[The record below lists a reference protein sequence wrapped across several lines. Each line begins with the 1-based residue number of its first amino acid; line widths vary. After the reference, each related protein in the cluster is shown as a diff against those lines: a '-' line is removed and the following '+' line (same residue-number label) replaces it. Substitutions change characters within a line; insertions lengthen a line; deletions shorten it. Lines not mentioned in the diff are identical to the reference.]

1 MAAFDDR
8 IDFLAEAIDDDTYV
22 DFTDATIKS
31 GVVKQPAD
39 EWVRYDFTLAS
50 LGDMTLE
57 SNDGRGHRKLLDYIR
72 LCKTEFSEFDGYE
85 FDFSAY
91 TEYLD
96 RNDWRLH
103 TFDEN
108 PAEYEYA
115 EAMTP
120 ETIETTY
127 LKAKNAASAGGSV
140 KAAGEFRIKR
150 QQYAR
155 RKHVA
160 IVRDA
165 SADAGSR
172 LRNLSRVA
180 ENYFRDISCG
190 HGMCLSRIHG
200 GVLRRTAPPR
210 ASVRVRRAVV
220 PD

>member
-1 MAAFDDR
+1 M
-8 IDFLAEAIDDDTYV
+8 
-22 DFTDATIKS
+22 
-31 GVVKQPAD
+31 
-39 EWVRYDFTLAS
+39 
-50 LGDMTLE
+50 
-57 SNDGRGHRKLLDYIR
+57 
-72 LCKTEFSEFDGYE
+72 
-85 FDFSAY
+85 
-91 TEYLD
+91 
-96 RNDWRLH
+96 
-103 TFDEN
+103 
-108 PAEYEYA
+108 
-115 EAMTP
+115 
-120 ETIETTY
+120 
-127 LKAKNAASAGGSV
+127 